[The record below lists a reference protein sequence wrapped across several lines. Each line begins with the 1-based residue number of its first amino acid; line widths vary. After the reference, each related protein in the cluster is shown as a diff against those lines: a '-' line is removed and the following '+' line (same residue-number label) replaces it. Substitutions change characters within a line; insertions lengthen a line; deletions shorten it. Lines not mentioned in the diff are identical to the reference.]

1 MASKQTVSDRE
12 EPPPAG
18 AALPLVVADVY
29 ELAGALRRRGD
40 ELAGQLGQTQ
50 ARWQV
55 LSVVSEG
62 DWTVPAAARRLGV
75 SRQAVQRI
83 ADLLV
88 EDELARYEDNP
99 AHRRSPLLHLT
110 DAGRDVLARIEAAN
124 HARSATLLAGIS
136 DEDLAV
142 ARRVLRTLIDG
153 VAEGLD
159 ERH

>member
-1 MASKQTVSDRE
+1 MAPKQTVSDRD
-12 EPPPAG
+12 EPLAAG
-18 AALPLVVADVY
+18 DALPLVVADVF

-40 ELAGQLGQTQ
+40 ELAGRLGQTQ

-88 EDELARYEDNP
+88 EEQLASYQTNP
-99 AHRRSPLLHLT
+99 AHRRSPLLQLT
-110 DAGRDVLARIEAAN
+110 DAGRDVLARINATNRAE
-124 HARSATLLAGIS
+124 SATLLDGLS
-136 DEDLAV
+136 DQVLVV
-142 ARRVLRTLIDG
+142 ARKVLRSLIDG
-153 VAEGLD
+153 VADGLED
-159 ERH
+159 GH